1 MRFPRELYQIEQ
13 QLTQQLPNLR
23 PAHVLGLALWVYGT
37 VLAKSAC
44 LTAIVVELAV
54 FLKPNTARQ
63 RLREWLKDGR
73 DKARPCAAQVELAA
87 CFPALLR
94 WVIDWWQNSTTLPLA
109 IDAVAHQDRVVA
121 LVISVLYRGCA
132 IPVAWHIVPAQA
144 KGAWMPHI
152 LALLDHLA
160 PAVPADWCALVLVDR
175 GLWSPELWRHLRQR
189 RVHPLLR
196 LNDGIAVRPVGRKR
210 TVTPAHLAPGPGRG
224 WVGVADVFGP
234 EARQTG
240 TLMIIW
246 GVGHKERWVLL
257 TDLAPRA
264 VQQSWYGLRMWI
276 ELGFR
281 ALKSMGWQWQNT
293 RRTEPERVARYWL
306 VLAVA
311 TLWVLGCGT
320 RDADAEVLGTTP
332 DRIRVP
338 PTLPTPTEHGR
349 VSLFTRGLSAA
360 RRQLGH
366 GRIWRRLWLRPSDLP
381 GSYPGVTTVI
391 HRHPKPKTALSDNP
405 EAINPP

>member
-1 MRFPRELYQIEQ
+1 MRFPRELYQIEEQ
-13 QLTQQLPNLR
+13 ITQQLPNLR
-23 PAHVLGLALWVYGT
+23 PAHALGLALWVYGT

-44 LTAIVVELAV
+44 LTAILVELIV
-54 FLKPNTARQ
+54 FLKRDAARQ

-73 DKARPCAAQVELAA
+73 DKARPCDAQVDLAQ

-94 WVIDWWQNSTTLPLA
+94 WVITWWQNSSTLPLA
-109 IDAVAHQDRVVA
+109 IDAVSHHDRVVA
-121 LVISVLYRGCA
+121 LVISVRSRGCA
-132 IPVAWHIVPAQA
+132 IPVAWHIVPAQG

-152 LALLDHLA
+152 LALIDHLA
-160 PAVPADWCALVLVDR
+160 PAVPREWCALVLVDR
-175 GLWSPELWRHLRQR
+175 GLWSPDLWRHLRQR
-189 RVHPLLR
+189 HLHPLLR
-196 LNDGIAVRPVGRKR
+196 LNDGIAVRPAGRKK
-210 TVTPAHLAPGPGRG
+210 TVTPAHLVPVMGRG
-224 WVGVADVFGP
+224 WVGEADVFG
-234 EARQTG
+234 EETRQNG
-240 TLMIIW
+240 TLVIIW

-257 TDLAPRA
+257 TDLSPRA
-264 VQQSWYGLRMWI
+264 VQHSWYGLRMWI

-281 ALKSMGWQWQNT
+281 ALKRMGWQWQKT
-293 RRTEPERVARYWL
+293 RRTDPARVARHWL

-320 RDADAEVLGTTP
+320 REEDAELLETTP

-338 PTLPTPTEHGR
+338 PTLPVPTGQGL

-381 GSYPGVTTVI
+381 GPYPNVKMTF
-391 HRHPKPKTALSDNP
+391 HRNP
-405 EAINPP
+405 MPDILPGRYVPQ